1 MHKWIHY
8 YKRLFLIDNLKKN
21 VGFIQLF
28 VPPVDANIGRREKSD
43 SLSLSLSNNK
53 GVIFYSEV
61 VFDVFLARG
70 IDIIYIPRPKKILN
84 GTTYMLRP
92 GRYTRECI
100 RDKRYKKKKNPL
112 LNPISLFFPSRFIR
126 FIFYIIPNY
135 TFEHRSIQLEY
146 YTAQHLY
153 LDKNGNEGCAIIQK
167 SLSLSLFLYEILR
180 TKWGN

>member
-1 MHKWIHY
+1 MDLYSCSFLPWMLILADE
-8 YKRLFLIDNLKKN
+8 RNLTLF
-21 VGFIQLF
+21 
-28 VPPVDANIGRREKSD
+28 
-43 SLSLSLSNNK
+43 LSLSNNK

-146 YTAQHLY
+146 YTARHLY